1 MKKKLLSLVLAGA
14 MVASTSVSAFATTT
28 TPEPTVT
35 GTATIEK
42 GQNEKDINVTITGNV
57 LDDSGNVAPGNI
69 SVTVP
74 TAANFT
80 VGTDGTLTAGEMV
93 ITNNSNERIKVSVKE
108 FKDPNGTQEINVIKK
123 ADFDQAATSGGA
135 EKGKVWLRLSGDDK
149 VVGLESDGNGKIYD
163 INSGSDL
170 SSSPQELG
178 KIDVRSNMTLRLQGA
193 GGTKGELHNPI
204 RDEFKLVLKIARDR
218 N

>member
-28 TPEPTVT
+28 PAPTVT
-35 GTATIEK
+35 GTETIEK

-57 LDDSGNVAPGNI
+57 LDDKGNVAPGNI

-93 ITNNSNERIKVSVKE
+93 ITNNSNERIKVSVNE
-108 FKDPNGTQEINVIKK
+108 FRDFNGIQEINVIKK
-123 ADFDQAATSGGA
+123 TTFDSGVASGGV
-135 EKGKVWLRLSGDDK
+135 EKGKIWLRLLGDDK
-149 VVGLESDGNGKIYD
+149 VVGLESEENGKIYD
-163 INSGSDL
+163 INNDDDL

-178 KIDVRSNMTLRLQGA
+178 KIDVRSSMTLRLQGA
-193 GGTKGELHNPI
+193 GGTKGPLQNPI
-204 RDEFKLVLKIARDR
+204 RDEFKLVLKIARDKQ
-218 N
+218 

>member
-28 TPEPTVT
+28 PAPTVT
-35 GTATIEK
+35 GTETIEK

-57 LDDSGNVAPGNI
+57 LDDRGNVAPGNI
-69 SVTVP
+69 NVTVP

-108 FKDPNGTQEINVIKK
+108 FKDPNGVQEINVIKK
-123 ADFDQAATSGGA
+123 TTFDQEVTSGGA
-135 EKGKVWLRLSGDDK
+135 DKGKIWLRLSGGDK
-149 VVGLESDGNGKIYD
+149 VVGLESEGNGKIYD
-163 INSGSDL
+163 INSDTDL
-170 SSSPQELG
+170 SSTPQELG

-193 GGTKGELHNPI
+193 GGTKGQLQNPI

-218 N
+218 Q